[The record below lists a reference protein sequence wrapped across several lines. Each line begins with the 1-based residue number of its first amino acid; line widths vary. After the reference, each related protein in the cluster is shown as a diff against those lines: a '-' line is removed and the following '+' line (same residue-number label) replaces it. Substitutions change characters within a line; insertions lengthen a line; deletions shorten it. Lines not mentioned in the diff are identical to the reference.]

1 MFVERLGLPGAAA
14 PGRAAPTMAAAA
26 VVCRNSLRFRFG
38 AIVPPPGAIVAQKG
52 LRGLNKA
59 TRSTRTDP
67 VPFFFP
73 SLANGWTAR
82 GATWDADGGNRGAA
96 VAGLPRNGDPRYSED
111 PSGSFGLAS
120 NSPLL
125 PSPSM
130 RICASKRRVPRHSG
144 HLPGFE
150 SFSSANTNPH

>member
-14 PGRAAPTMAAAA
+14 PGLAAPTMAAAA

-73 SLANGWTAR
+73 ALGKRLDRAR
-82 GATWDADGGNRGAA
+82 SNLGCGRWQQGGGCRRAAPEWGPSVRGRPF
-96 VAGLPRNGDPRYSED
+96 VGL
-111 PSGSFGLAS
+111 
-120 NSPLL
+120 
-125 PSPSM
+125 
-130 RICASKRRVPRHSG
+130 
-144 HLPGFE
+144 
-150 SFSSANTNPH
+150 